1 MKSKLC
7 KIKHANLHKCIIA
20 IEFLAFPWYS
30 HVVRKGG
37 VMTKGQTEA
46 KISEAVS
53 KFEIEFMGRGPKQI
67 RTLIIQD
74 LIIIRLKGFLSQ
86 SEQKLAENSQGV
98 ELLKKVRTT
107 LFEGS
112 RSFLETL
119 IKEVVDVEII
129 STHSDVSTKTGEKI
143 IVLTVSENLEERFSK

>member
-1 MKSKLC
+1 
-7 KIKHANLHKCIIA
+7 
-20 IEFLAFPWYS
+20 
-30 HVVRKGG
+30 
-37 VMTKGQTEA
+37 MTKGQTEA

-53 KFEIEFMGRGPKQI
+53 QFEIEYMGRGPKQI

-98 ELLKKVRTT
+98 ELLKKVRMM
-107 LFEGS
+107 LFENS
-112 RSFLETL
+112 RGYLVEL
-119 IKEVVDVEII
+119 IKQIVDVEVI

-143 IVLTVSENLEERFSK
+143 IVITVGENLEDKLSRSSS